1 MRSIGHL
8 SAAGARLSALALLAW
23 LASPASAQSQGAEP
37 TAQIEQGRLRGST
50 ADGVRR
56 FFGIPFAAPPVG
68 DLRWKA
74 PLPAAAWQGERDAT
88 AFGPACF
95 QARMPDAPAMP
106 MSEDCLTLNI
116 WAPEQA
122 PGPLP
127 VMVWIHGGGYLAGAN
142 SQPQFEGTN
151 FARRGVVLVTI
162 NYRLGPLGFLAHP
175 ELTEEAPYKASGNYG
190 ILDQIAA
197 LKWIRAN
204 IAKFGGD
211 AANVTIFGESAGAG
225 AVNILQASPLARGL
239 FDKVIGESTSQ
250 FDPDGGLVGRKDMR
264 QAEAY
269 GKAFG
274 DKLGAPSAAAL
285 RAMSPEQIYS
295 QFTFFWPTE
304 RDGHVLPD
312 LVYHIFAQGKQND
325 VPTLVGSNSDEG
337 STIKVP
343 WVKREASADP
353 AAYDRLYAGLADPL
367 RQSATDAVQWQM
379 RVWAQLQ
386 AKTGKHKAWLYWF
399 DQAWPG
405 RKADGAFHGNEIV
418 YVFGTLDAE
427 KQPWTAQDRALS
439 SLMTDYWVSFARD
452 GDPNGAGL
460 PHWPSYDESAP
471 RLMKLA
477 PEPGV
482 ISTPRAEAQ
491 RFLDAYFDARR

>member
-1 MRSIGHL
+1 MTLTHHL
-8 SAAGARLSALALLAW
+8 RTAGASLIALALLA
-23 LASPASAQSQGAEP
+23 SPALAQSQP
-37 TAQIEQGRLRGST
+37 TVQTEQGKIRGT
-50 ADGVRR
+50 AADGVKR
-56 FFGIPFAAPPVG
+56 FYGIPFATAPVG

-74 PLPAAAWQGERDAT
+74 PIAAPRWQRERSAT

-95 QARMPDAPAMP
+95 QASPPDRPAMP
-106 MSEDCLTLNI
+106 MSEDCLTLNV
-116 WAPEQA
+116 WAPAEA
-122 PGPLP
+122 KEPLP

-142 SQPQFEGTN
+142 SEPQFEGSN

-175 ELTEEAPYKASGNYG
+175 ELTEEASYGASGNYG

-197 LKWIRAN
+197 LKWVQAN
-204 IAKFGGD
+204 IAAFGGNPG
-211 AANVTIFGESAGAG
+211 NVTIFGESAGAG

-239 FDKVIGESTSQ
+239 FHKVIGESTSQ

-274 DKLGAPSAAAL
+274 EKLGAPSLAAL
-285 RAMSPEQIYS
+285 RALSPEQIYS

-304 RDGHVLPD
+304 LDGYVLPD
-312 LVYHIFAQGKQND
+312 LVYHVFAQGKQND

-337 STIKVP
+337 GTIKVP
-343 WVKREASADP
+343 WVKRDDTN
-353 AAYDRLYAGLADPL
+353 AATYDRLYGGLSDPL
-367 RQSATDAVQWQM
+367 RQSSTDAVQWQM

-386 AKTGKHKAWLYWF
+386 ARTGKQKSWLYWF
-399 DQAWPG
+399 DQPWPG

-418 YVFGTLDAE
+418 YVFGTLNAE
-427 KQPWTAQDRALS
+427 QQPWADEDRTLS
-439 SLMTDYWVSFARD
+439 NLMTDYWVSFARD

-460 PHWPSYDESAP
+460 PQWPNYDPAAP
-471 RLMKLA
+471 RLMRLA
-477 PEPGV
+477 PRPGV
-482 ISTPRAEAQ
+482 IPTPRAEAQ
-491 RFLDAYFDARR
+491 AFLDAYFEARR